1 MASKEVIRQLFSVSF
16 FSALGFWLFS
26 VNPGC
31 TALAFEQ
38 KIYKKQ
44 KRASTAEEI
53 PPRTPSFY
61 ENADK
66 HAICGYIGKK

>member
-1 MASKEVIRQLFSVSF
+1 MASKGVIRQLFSVSF
-16 FSALGFWLFS
+16 FSAPGFRLFS

-31 TALAFEQ
+31 TALATEQ
-38 KIYKKQ
+38 KIYKSK
-44 KRASTAEEI
+44 KRTSTAEEI

-66 HAICGYIGKK
+66 YAICGYIGKK